1 MMEQNFKS
9 ILEEELKASFAKLK
23 EEGKQVSREVLEI
36 VVLEVSDMVLRISKR
51 TENKVDDFYAMIKG
65 MIDEE
70 LKKID
75 GK

>member
-1 MMEQNFKS
+1 MEQNFKS